1 MSKRDSDH
9 SACVRLAVVT
19 LALLASERVITIDL
33 DSRFLG
39 DDYALAVRLLSALY
53 EAIGL
58 KLDDMPGLHDLAKV
72 HELLQVQT
80 R

>member
-19 LALLASERVITIDL
+19 LALLASQGITTVDL
-33 DSRFLG
+33 DNRFLG
-39 DDYALAVRLLSALY
+39 NDYALGVRLLSALY

-80 R
+80 Q